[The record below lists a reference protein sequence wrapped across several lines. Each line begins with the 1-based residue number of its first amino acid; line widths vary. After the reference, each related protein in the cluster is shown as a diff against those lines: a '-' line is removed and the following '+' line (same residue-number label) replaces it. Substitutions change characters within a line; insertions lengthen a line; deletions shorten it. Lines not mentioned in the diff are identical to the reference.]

1 MVTHYDTLCISP
13 TATEEEI
20 RQAYKSLL
28 LAVHPDK
35 RVSDGNA
42 SVIRV
47 SMIQEA
53 YAVLKN
59 RDSRAQYD
67 LELRWKQV
75 YEDQAEVFD
84 RIHVS
89 DMEGIGGDGSILRYP
104 CRCGDVFEVEGS
116 LLADKENHEYIVGC
130 SSCSLLLAIITC
142 MTHDRGV

>member
-1 MVTHYDTLCISP
+1 MATHYDTLCISP
-13 TATEEEI
+13 TASEEEI
-20 RQAYKSLL
+20 RLAYKSLL

-67 LELRWKQV
+67 MELRLKQV

-89 DMEGIGGDGSILRYP
+89 DMERSGGDSSILRYP
-104 CRCGDVFEVEGS
+104 CRCGDVFEVDGD
-116 LLADKENHEYIVGC
+116 LLADKESHEYIVGC
-130 SSCSLLLAIITC
+130 SSCSLSLAIITY
-142 MTHDRGV
+142 MAHDRSV

>member
-1 MVTHYDTLCISP
+1 MVSHYDTLCISP
-13 TATEEEI
+13 TASEEEI

-89 DMEGIGGDGSILRYP
+89 DMEGIGDDGSILRYP

-130 SSCSLLLAIITC
+130 SSCSLSLAIITC